1 MANNDTLKFKAKT
14 GFLFAA
20 IAFHAAVLSSIPLF
34 VMDNSYE
41 NSVALKWM
49 FGVLLFF
56 ILSFTFAVYL
66 RTFYTI
72 DKDQKQLGVYF
83 IFKVKTLKL
92 QDIAAI
98 EKAGSPTSGARFALS
113 SDDGLIIKEGKYD
126 SFFIN
131 PKDKKEFLKTLERLK
146 S

>member
-1 MANNDTLKFKAKT
+1 MADSLVKFKAKS

-20 IAFHAAVLSSIPLF
+20 IGFHAAVLSSIPLF
-34 VMDNSYE
+34 LMDNSYE
-41 NSVALKWM
+41 NAVSLKWM
-49 FGVLLFF
+49 FGLLLFF

-72 DKDQKQLGVYF
+72 DKGQKQLGVYF

-92 QDIAAI
+92 QDISAI
-98 EKAGSPTSGARFALS
+98 EKADSPISGGRFALS
-113 SDDGLIIKEGKYD
+113 SDDGLLIKEGKYD

-131 PKDKKEFLKTLERLK
+131 PKDKKEFLETLEQLK